1 MEKGRR
7 QSRVAAK
14 VVVRTAVRAV
24 RAAREVMGAA
34 WVMAAVEQEVV
45 GMVTV
50 AKGAEVQ
57 AA

>member
-1 MEKGRR
+1 M
-7 QSRVAAK
+7 
-14 VVVRTAVRAV
+14 VVRTAVRAV